1 MQLAVSHNKS
11 NKTKITIIVIVCIL
25 LAAVGVTVWQA
36 IDQQNKI
43 IWEEEHLE
51 YPLHFDI
58 AAQGYDP
65 ATSSPIPIHIEG
77 TDFENTS
84 IAKDVLIGAD
94 GCEPVKLMRGTYS
107 ISVLA
112 SPFLS
117 DGSMFEFDNN
127 AITTVEIEK
136 PDIGE
141 AASSN
146 QESNSISY
154 ITAPISLSPL
164 PTAALTEDV
173 IDHTADQLSAL
184 GYDVEA
190 INKYKNAALST
201 MKSEQLKAE
210 LAAAKKRFS
219 SSLAKLNATSKEDP
233 RYAGTQS
240 EMNEASNEYR
250 QKYDALVED
259 IYVYLQKTLP
269 NDKVTNLKSNQAQW
283 EKRKDAAVEEEG
295 NITAGGTIR
304 PLAMH
309 STAITFDK
317 ERIQELLE
325 YMN

>member
-1 MQLAVSHNKS
+1 MQSAVSHSKF

-25 LAAVGVTVWQA
+25 LAVIGVVIWHA
-36 IDQQNKI
+36 INQQNKI

-65 ATSSPIPIHIEG
+65 TTSSPIPIHIEG
-77 TDFENTS
+77 TDFENAP
-84 IAKDVLIGAD
+84 IAKDALIGAD
-94 GCEPVKLMRGTYS
+94 GCDSVKLMRGTYS

-127 AITTVEIEK
+127 AITTVEIVK
-136 PDIGE
+136 PDIEE
-141 AASSN
+141 ATSLN

-154 ITAPISLSPL
+154 ATVPISLSPL
-164 PTAALTEDV
+164 PAAALTEDV
-173 IDHTADQLSAL
+173 INHSIDQLSAL
-184 GYDVEA
+184 DYDVEA
-190 INKYKNAALST
+190 INKYKNTALST

-210 LAAAKKRFS
+210 LAATKKRFT

-240 EMNEASNEYR
+240 EMNEASTEYR
-250 QKYDALVED
+250 QKYDALVKD

-269 NDKVTNLKSNQAQW
+269 NDKVANLKSNQAQW
-283 EKRKDAAVEEEG
+283 ENKKDAAVEEEG
-295 NITAGGTIR
+295 NLTAGGTIR
-304 PLAMH
+304 PTAMH
-309 STAITFDK
+309 LTAIKYDK
-317 ERIQELLE
+317 ERIQELLG
-325 YMN
+325 YMD

>member
-1 MQLAVSHNKS
+1 MQSAVSHNKS

-25 LAAVGVTVWQA
+25 LAAIGVVIWHA

-65 ATSSPIPIHIEG
+65 TTSSPIPIHIEG
-77 TDFENTS
+77 TDFENAS

-219 SSLAKLNATSKEDP
+219 SSLAKLDATSKEDP

-240 EMNEASNEYR
+240 EMNEAYSEYR

-259 IYVYLQKTLP
+259 IYAYLQKTLP
-269 NDKVTNLKSNQAQW
+269 NDKVTNLKSNQVQW
-283 EKRKDAAVEEEG
+283 ENKKDAAVEEEG

-304 PLAMH
+304 PSAMH